1 MSASV
6 CCGFKPARRKQ
17 NHKCTQTC
25 TRGKCRPTVWIL
37 RSCRAWWAVGRWH
50 RLHFVWVGGG
60 HFRLQVRSGR
70 DCGRGRCRLIGA
82 HPHVSHAAQPNQC
95 LLTCA
100 SLSRGPGTRQVRG
113 LILVCGHKMGWL
125 ILCLLF
131 GHILWLLQALYV
143 FIKTADLRRVADS
156 YQLTAVIIRVKAKNT
171 GYAWLFIVLA

>member
-131 GHILWLLQALYV
+131 GHILQWNSFRLFMCLL
-143 FIKTADLRRVADS
+143 R
-156 YQLTAVIIRVKAKNT
+156 QLTCGVSLIHIDWRQWSLELKQRT
-171 GYAWLFIVLA
+171 LAMLDFL

>member
-1 MSASV
+1 MHTDLHTRWVPSYCMNSKILSSV
-6 CCGFKPARRKQ
+6 MGSRALTPVA
-17 NHKCTQTC
+17 
-25 TRGKCRPTVWIL
+25 L
-37 RSCRAWWAVGRWH
+37 RIG
-50 RLHFVWVGGG
+50 GGG